1 MKTMDIR
8 ALLVINSR
16 DVAGDSR
23 VALTGPPLALLDVAG
38 KSPLQRIIEHLE
50 QAGISYIT
58 AVIDAHPFSSPGRAA
73 FAGRVDCR
81 ASASER
87 LWRTCEDVLHEL
99 VENGAELVLIIRLGP
114 YVEIDLEQ
122 LVQFHMQRPRR
133 VSHVVHE
140 AHVPEVFCIS
150 ASQRNDAAC
159 LFRNELSQ
167 RFGES
172 SGCLHTGYTNPLS
185 DARDLRQ
192 FAVDVL
198 TLKTKTR
205 PAGREVKPGVWIAR
219 GAVIEKGSRI
229 LGPAFIGASARI
241 GASVVVTRCTAIEHD
256 AYIDCGTVVEN
267 STVLPYTY
275 VGAGLDVAHSVVG
288 MGQIANLR
296 QNATVAVFD
305 RKLVGQVS
313 SGAGRKLVRTATVVV
328 SSIGRVIQQG
338 LFGDARERRYDLE
351 PAPQNTTALEES
363 QGHPEP
369 AQAANADGES
379 PSRLAVARKLGGQ

>member
-1 MKTMDIR
+1 METMDIR
-8 ALLVINSR
+8 ALVVINSR
-16 DVAGDSR
+16 DAAGESR

-38 KSPLQRIIEHLE
+38 KSPLQRTIEHLE
-50 QAGISYIT
+50 QSGISYIT
-58 AVIDAHPFSSPGRAA
+58 AVIDANPHSPQSRAA
-73 FAGRVDCR
+73 FASRVDCR
-81 ASASER
+81 ASASQGV
-87 LWRTCEDVLHEL
+87 WRTCEDVLHEL
-99 VENGAELVLIIRLGP
+99 VENGAEMVLIIRLGP
-114 YVEIDLEQ
+114 YAEINLEQ
-122 LVQFHMQRPRR
+122 LVEFHLQRPRR

-140 AHVPEVFCIS
+140 THVPEVFCIS

-172 SGCLHTGYTNPLS
+172 SGCLHTGYINPLS

-192 FAVDVL
+192 LAIDIL

-205 PAGREVKPGVWIAR
+205 PAGAEVKPGVWIAP

-229 LGPAFIGASARI
+229 LGPAFIGSSARI
-241 GASVVVTRCTAIEHD
+241 GSGVAVTRCTAIEHD
-256 AYIDCGTVVEN
+256 AYVDCGTVVEN

-305 RKLVGQVS
+305 RKLVGNVS
-313 SGAGRKLVRTATVVV
+313 SGAGRKLVRTATVVA
-328 SSIGRVIQQG
+328 SSISRVIQRG
-338 LFGDARERRYDLE
+338 LFGEDRARRYDLE
-351 PAPQNTTALEES
+351 PAPQNSTVLEES

-369 AQAANADGES
+369 AYAAEADTEL
-379 PSRLAVARKLGGQ
+379 PSRLAAARKLGGQ